1 MDALISRVLEKAIV
15 VEEAPHH
22 FNYLRDPKD
31 EKYINVAVEA
41 EASYIVS
48 HDQDLLDL
56 MTGHTGECKDFRR
69 RFRSLKIIEPAEFLK
84 TIVIEKETIISATGA
99 KQLTNGRI

>member
-1 MDALISRVLEKAIV
+1 MNALVSRVLEKATV
-15 VEEAPHH
+15 VEEPPRR
-22 FNYLRDPKD
+22 FNYARDPKD

-56 MTGHTGECKDFRR
+56 MTGHTDECKDFRR

-84 TIVIEKETIISATGA
+84 TVVIDKETSERV
-99 KQLTNGRI
+99 KSDQS